1 MSESV
6 KAQIVDSDGKR
17 IYRHPQDA
25 ENAMEGEKMEKIGSY
40 GSYQSSIYEQ
50 SRNAA
55 NTSRTAEANNA
66 GAVKNNDR
74 IELSSAVKKLL
85 KELHNTY
92 GNTDF
97 MIANYETEE
106 EAASYLSRGTS
117 TYSVLL
123 TPEEL
128 EKMAA
133 DEDYKKQNLKTL
145 DNAMTKLGDMK
156 NQLGAKGEEIKRV
169 GVTIGDNGQVSY
181 FAELEKS
188 SEKQRER
195 IEKQRVEKK
204 EEAAKAEKEKA
215 EERLSDG
222 SFIREGVKR
231 TTLFADSVK
240 ELGEK
245 IGKVD
250 WSTVR
255 EGGYGPSGSHFDFS
269 A

>member
-1 MSESV
+1 
-6 KAQIVDSDGKR
+6 
-17 IYRHPQDA
+17 
-25 ENAMEGEKMEKIGSY
+25 MEKIGSY
-40 GSYQSSIYEQ
+40 GSYQSNIYEQ
-50 SRNAA
+50 SKTAA
-55 NTSRTAEANNA
+55 NTSRTADAKNTEAAKGNS
-66 GAVKNNDR
+66 K
-74 IELSSAVKKLL
+74 IELSSGAKKLL

-97 MIANYETEE
+97 MIANYESEE

-133 DEDYKKQNLKTL
+133 DEDYKKKNLQTL
-145 DNAMTKLGDMK
+145 DDAVAKLKDMK
-156 NQLGAKGEEIKRV
+156 NQLGDKGEEVKRV
-169 GVTIGDNGQVSY
+169 GVTIGDNGEVSY

-188 SEKQRER
+188 SEKQKER
-195 IEKQRVEKK
+195 IEKQRADKK
-204 EEAAKAEKEKA
+204 EEAAKEEKRAEKEKT
-215 EERLSDG
+215 EERYSEG
-222 SFIREGVKR
+222 SFIREGTKR

-240 ELGEK
+240 ELK
-245 IGKVD
+245 DMIGKFD

-255 EGGYGPSGSHFDFS
+255 GEGYGPSGSHFDFT

>member
-1 MSESV
+1 
-6 KAQIVDSDGKR
+6 
-17 IYRHPQDA
+17 
-25 ENAMEGEKMEKIGSY
+25 MEKIGSY
-40 GSYQSSIYEQ
+40 NAYQNNIYEQ
-50 SRNAA
+50 NKAAVNAPKTA
-55 NTSRTAEANNA
+55 DAKNTAEA
-66 GAVKNNDR
+66 KNNSK
-74 IELSSAVKKLL
+74 IELSSRAKELL

-97 MIANYETEE
+97 IIANYENEE

-133 DEDYKKQNLKTL
+133 DKDYKAKNLKTL
-145 DNAMTKLGDMK
+145 DDTMAKLKDMK
-156 NQLGAKGEEIKRV
+156 SQLGENGEDVKRV
-169 GVTIGDNGQVSY
+169 GVAIGNDGEISY

-195 IEKQRVEKK
+195 IEKQRETKK
-204 EEAAKAEKEKA
+204 EEAAKAEKEKN
-215 EERLSDG
+215 EERYSDG

-240 ELGEK
+240 ELADK
-245 IGKVD
+245 IGQVD
-250 WSTVR
+250 WSTIR
-255 EGGYGPSGSHFDFS
+255 EEGYGTSGSRFDFT

>member
-1 MSESV
+1 
-6 KAQIVDSDGKR
+6 
-17 IYRHPQDA
+17 
-25 ENAMEGEKMEKIGSY
+25 MEKIGSY
-40 GSYQSSIYEQ
+40 GAYQSNIYGQ
-50 SRNAA
+50 SKTNA
-55 NTSRTAEANNA
+55 NTSRTADTKSAETAKSNKTNNT
-66 GAVKNNDR
+66 V
-74 IELSSAVKKLL
+74 ELSSAAKKLL

-97 MIANYETEE
+97 MVANYDTEE
-106 EAASYLSRGTS
+106 EAAEYLSRGTS

-133 DEDYKKQNLKTL
+133 DKDYKNKNLQTL
-145 DNAMTKLGDMK
+145 DDAVSKLQDMK
-156 NQLGAKGEEIKRV
+156 NQLGEKGEDVKRV
-169 GVTIGDNGQVSY
+169 GVAIGDDGKVSY

-195 IEKQRVEKK
+195 IEKQRAAKK
-204 EEAAKAEKEKA
+204 EEAAKAEKEKKEDRYA
-215 EERLSDG
+215 DG
-222 SFIREGVKR
+222 NFIREGAKR

-240 ELGEK
+240 DLQDK

-255 EGGYGPSGSHFDFS
+255 EDGNGPSGRNFDFTV
-269 A
+269 

>member
-1 MSESV
+1 
-6 KAQIVDSDGKR
+6 
-17 IYRHPQDA
+17 
-25 ENAMEGEKMEKIGSY
+25 MEKIGSY
-40 GSYQSSIYEQ
+40 GYQSSIYEQ
-50 SRNAA
+50 SKTVA
-55 NTSRTAEANNA
+55 NKNRTAET
-66 GAVKNNDR
+66 KNTESAKSSSKV
-74 IELSSAVKKLL
+74 ELSSAAKNLL

-106 EAASYLSRGTS
+106 EAAAYLSRGTS

-145 DNAMTKLGDMK
+145 DDAMTKLQDMK
-156 NQLGAKGEEIKRV
+156 SQLGENGDDVKRV
-169 GVTIGDNGQVSY
+169 GVTIGDDGEVSY

-195 IEKQRVEKK
+195 IEKQRETKK
-204 EEAAKAEKEKA
+204 EEAAKAEKEKT
-215 EERLSDG
+215 EERLTNG

-240 ELGEK
+240 DLKDK
-245 IGKVD
+245 IDKVD
-250 WSTVR
+250 WSAIR
-255 EGGYGPSGSHFDFS
+255 EDGYGPSGSHFDFT

>member
-1 MSESV
+1 
-6 KAQIVDSDGKR
+6 
-17 IYRHPQDA
+17 
-25 ENAMEGEKMEKIGSY
+25 MEKIGSY
-40 GSYQSSIYEQ
+40 GYQSSIYEQ
-50 SRNAA
+50 SKTVA
-55 NTSRTAEANNA
+55 NKTRTADTKNTEAA
-66 GAVKNNDR
+66 KSGSKV
-74 IELSSAVKKLL
+74 ELSSAAKKLL

-97 MIANYETEE
+97 MIADYETEE
-106 EAASYLSRGTS
+106 EAAAYLSRGTS

-145 DNAMTKLGDMK
+145 DDAVVKLEDMKSQLGD
-156 NQLGAKGEEIKRV
+156 KGEDIKRV
-169 GVTIGDNGQVSY
+169 GVTIGDNGEVSY

-195 IEKQRVEKK
+195 IEKQRTEKK
-204 EEAAKAEKEKA
+204 EEAAKAEKEKM
-215 EERLSDG
+215 EERLSNG

-240 ELGEK
+240 ELQDK

-250 WSTVR
+250 WSTIR
-255 EGGYGPSGSHFDFS
+255 EDGYGPSGSHFDFT

>member
-1 MSESV
+1 
-6 KAQIVDSDGKR
+6 
-17 IYRHPQDA
+17 
-25 ENAMEGEKMEKIGSY
+25 MEKIGSY
-40 GSYQSSIYEQ
+40 GYQSSIYEQ
-50 SRNAA
+50 SRTAA
-55 NTSRTAEANNA
+55 NKPRTAEA
-66 GAVKNNDR
+66 KNTEAAKNSSKV
-74 IELSSAVKKLL
+74 ELSSAAKNLL

-106 EAASYLSRGTS
+106 EAAAYLSRGTS

-145 DNAMTKLGDMK
+145 DDAVAKLQDMK
-156 NQLGAKGEEIKRV
+156 SQLGENGEDVKRV

-195 IEKQRVEKK
+195 IEKQRETKK
-204 EEAAKAEKEKA
+204 EEAAKAEKEKT
-215 EERLSDG
+215 EERLANG

-240 ELGEK
+240 DLRDK
-245 IGKVD
+245 ISKVD

-255 EGGYGPSGSHFDFS
+255 EDGYGPSGSHFDFT

>member
-1 MSESV
+1 
-6 KAQIVDSDGKR
+6 
-17 IYRHPQDA
+17 
-25 ENAMEGEKMEKIGSY
+25 MEKIGSY
-40 GSYQSSIYEQ
+40 GYQNSIYEQ
-50 SRNAA
+50 SKTVA
-55 NTSRTAEANNA
+55 NKARTAET
-66 GAVKNNDR
+66 KNTEAAKSGSKV
-74 IELSSAVKKLL
+74 ELSSAAKKLL

-97 MIANYETEE
+97 MIADYETEE
-106 EAASYLSRGTS
+106 EAAAYLSRGTS

-145 DNAMTKLGDMK
+145 DDAVVKLEDMKSQLGD
-156 NQLGAKGEEIKRV
+156 KGEDIKRV
-169 GVTIGDNGQVSY
+169 GVTIGDNGEVSY

-195 IEKQRVEKK
+195 IEKQRTEKK
-204 EEAAKAEKEKA
+204 EEAAKAEKEKT
-215 EERLSDG
+215 EERLSNG

-240 ELGEK
+240 ELQDK

-250 WSTVR
+250 WSTIR
-255 EGGYGPSGSHFDFS
+255 EDGYGPSGSHFDFT